1 MTKFTKEQLSAKA
14 REQIAF
20 CRNTKITGEG
30 RAHVNQCSALFEIAL
45 AAMTAETV
53 YQLIN
58 YDWYDTTKDVY
69 ESVVSAGG
77 RGRIVYTAPPAPVV
91 PDGYALV
98 PVKPTEDMV
107 IAGFEAELREEF
119 RNPDAWETY
128 EGMSGCEQ
136 AALRA
141 KWCWAAMVAAVPK
154 GAAK

>member
-45 AAMTAETV
+45 AAMTAEPV

-91 PDGYALV
+91 PDEWKLQDAIDFIEKYTPAS
-98 PVKPTEDMV
+98 
-107 IAGFEAELREEF
+107 EE
-119 RNPDAWETY
+119 E
-128 EGMSGCEQ
+128 
-136 AALRA
+136 AALFA
-141 KWCWAAMVAAVPK
+141 WNACHAAMLAAAPQRE
-154 GAAK
+154 